1 MTVQKAFWSTTAGV
15 LVGERT
21 GEAPPK
27 VHSIGIQDFSDQEAG
42 YYLSSIT
49 DWEEVEFNDITS
61 LLGTLTTR
69 YWVDRAHAL
78 AVALLSGLSEVLEK
92 EVLEELEQ
100 LIQTRIK
107 AKSLLSLLL
116 VAPLASPAKSKSLAV
131 TSLKTNLPAIAAVWD
146 KLSELQPLINRF
158 SSLWLTIPEESF
170 LQYARH
176 DLWVRVATEEVLPD
190 LLESPNSN
198 SFRSQWNTLLF
209 KSKQSPDQI
218 KSLNTVGIT
227 LTGKLFPH
235 GASVTP
241 MSIADEL
248 PEEHI
253 HKKKFTHYIAAEE
266 KDSALKQVAAIAKT
280 LAEGKDDIA
289 HKYLRELVKHQV
301 AGGDTE
307 FVLKSL
313 CNIAK
318 KCADTFRIDFEHDCL
333 LKALSLSPSDS
344 WTLIQWGDHL
354 KRTGDY
360 DLALEAMEKAWQ
372 MSGNIIAQTIIADI
386 WAMQGKREKAL
397 SIYKKIENWENNE
410 TVRTAIGDI
419 LRRDGHLENAEKEYD
434 YVISKWESHRAYA
447 GKAEI
452 AKNKLLFQKSLSI
465 YEKLLENPDTD
476 EHSRAIYRS
485 AQCRL
490 FKLMGRFTEAYKG
503 CDHIVHDF
511 PFFMQ
516 ARVQRASILGLLGRN
531 QEGLVDIPES
541 FTPSVYEQWMSYYV
555 RGLLLLK
562 LQRYDEA
569 KCLLTERIDSVMESS
584 DNPALLRLGATLAFL
599 SAREDSEAERIIKE
613 FPKSSNQYVEYL
625 ASIMRLHLAVLKSD
639 EVSIQWLTK
648 ELLQYPEMSTKTD
661 VALADLK
668 KHDFKSIIELE
679 IELCLMA
686 A

>member
-397 SIYKKIENWENNE
+397 SIYKKIENCENNE

-503 CDHIVHDF
+503 C
-511 PFFMQ
+511 
-516 ARVQRASILGLLGRN
+516 
-531 QEGLVDIPES
+531 E
-541 FTPSVYEQWMSYYV
+541 
-555 RGLLLLK
+555 LLLLK